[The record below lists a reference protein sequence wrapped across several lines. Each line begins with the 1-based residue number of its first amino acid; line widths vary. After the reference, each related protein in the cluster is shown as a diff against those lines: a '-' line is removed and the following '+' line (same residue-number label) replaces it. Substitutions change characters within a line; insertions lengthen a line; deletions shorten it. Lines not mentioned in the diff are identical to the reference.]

1 MSLVSKKPWI
11 EKRIRSGDAL
21 HPKKIIHYF
30 SSHPFEVKKLTQTL
44 LGSQYDLGVTYEK
57 DEDLSERALEQ
68 TELSQLFK
76 DLQQLNGIQLQHEIS
91 ASDSGDYL
99 VGIGPE
105 PTHGALLRSTAHLTI
120 HSYDNEP
127 GTEIGI
133 EIEYDEQTI
142 LAGGMKIRRENKQYA
157 SFAYTGADTYRP
169 FAINWKTEPEN

>member
-1 MSLVSKKPWI
+1 M
-11 EKRIRSGDAL
+11 

-44 LGSQYDLGVTYEK
+44 LSSQYDLGQEL
-57 DEDLSERALEQ
+57 EDTIGGKTDLI
-68 TELSQLFK
+68 QLFK

-127 GTEIGI
+127 ETEIGI
-133 EIEYDEQTI
+133 EIEYDEQTT
-142 LAGGMKIRRENKQYA
+142 LAGGMKIRRENNQYA